1 MDKKILNNRYE
12 IIRPIGFGGM
22 AEVYLAQDKLLDRSV
37 AIKRLR
43 EQFVSDQTLLEQFRR
58 EAKSAARLVHPN
70 IINIYDVVSED
81 DEQYI
86 VMEYV
91 DGVTLKEVLKKGRL
105 PLKTVLEIA
114 LQLADGLQ
122 HAHSHNIVHCDIK
135 PQNILID
142 KQMHPKIADFGI
154 AKMVSN
160 QTMVYTSAV
169 MGSVHYIS
177 PEQASG
183 AKITASSD
191 VYSLGIV
198 LFEMLTGQV
207 PFEGDTPVAVA
218 IMHTEKQVPPLSQYM
233 DEVPEGLQKIL
244 DKALAKKTSERYE
257 NAGALLKDLTSLQLK
272 LFGFS
277 GSAYPQKRETTAV
290 EKVEPCTADEMTV
303 IMKPVRSNGL
313 QKEMEEQEETAQQ
326 EDMTGKPRKKSFSLN
341 KLMIMVTTL
350 VVAASV
356 LANFVFG
363 GSTNEVEVPNVLK
376 MTVVEAQKILAERN
390 FKIELEE
397 RYADKEKP
405 GTVMEQ
411 EPEPQ
416 SKRKE
421 GSKVVLTISKGAEL
435 LEVPDF
441 KAMSMVKLEQQLERA
456 GFTLGKV
463 TKKYDKKANIGTVL
477 AQMPQAGG
485 KAPKGSAIDFVI
497 NEGDKAVPEL
507 IGKKLQYAD
516 KLLRKEGFTVEI
528 RYVRSASMK
537 DVVMATNPNAN
548 TKIGEGDK
556 VVLTVSDGSGYVEQA
571 KFVDYIVPG
580 KEGRQRV
587 QIYVIDDKG
596 RSIIYSGYQ
605 KAGARIHQELKPAG
619 EATLQIYCD
628 GKLVEEKT
636 L

>member
-43 EQFVSDQTLLEQFRR
+43 EQFVSDQALLEQFRR
-58 EAKSAARLVHPN
+58 EAKSAARLIHPN

-91 DGVTLKEVLKKGRL
+91 DGVTLKEILKKCRL

-114 LQLADGLQ
+114 VQLADGLQ

-183 AKITASSD
+183 EKITASSD

-198 LFEMLTGQV
+198 IFEMLTGQV

-233 DEVPEGLQKIL
+233 ETVPEGLQAIL

-257 NAGALLKDLTSLQLK
+257 DAGALLKDLVALK
-272 LFGFS
+272 ANLFGFS
-277 GSAYPQKRETTAV
+277 GERYPQKRATTAV
-290 EKVEPCTADEMTV
+290 QPVSPCGDDEMTV
-303 IMKPVRSNGL
+303 IMKPVRSNGA
-313 QKEMEEQEETAQQ
+313 KAEVEEQEEAVQGESMMERSKKKHYNFNKIIIIVTA
-326 EDMTGKPRKKSFSLN
+326 
-341 KLMIMVTTL
+341 
-350 VVAASV
+350 VVVVVSA

-363 GSTNEVEVPNVLK
+363 GTTNEVEVPNVLK
-376 MTVVEAQKILAERN
+376 MTVVEAQKILADRN
-390 FKIELEE
+390 FEVQLEE

-405 GTVMEQ
+405 GTVMAQ

-416 SKRKE
+416 SKRRE
-421 GSKVVLTISKGAEL
+421 GSKVVLIISKGAEL
-435 LEVPDF
+435 VEVPDF
-441 KAMSMVKLEQQLERA
+441 KAMSMVKLEQQLQAA

-463 TKKYDKKANIGTVL
+463 SKKYDKEANIGTVL
-477 AQMPQAGG
+477 TQNPQAGS
-485 KAPKGSAIDFVI
+485 KVPKGSSIDVVI
-497 NEGDKAVPEL
+497 NEGDKEVPEL
-507 IGKKLQYAD
+507 IGKKVQYAD
-516 KLLRKEGFTVEI
+516 KLLRKEGFEVEI

-556 VVLTVSDGSGYVEQA
+556 VVLTVSDGSGYVKQA
-571 KFVDYIVPG
+571 KYVDYVVPG
-580 KEGRQRV
+580 KDGRQRV

-596 RSIIYSGYQ
+596 RSIVYSGYE
-605 KAGARIHQELKPAG
+605 KVGTRIHQELEPAG
-619 EATLQIYCD
+619 NATLQIYCD
-628 GKLVEEKT
+628 GKLVEEKA

>member
-43 EQFVSDQTLLEQFRR
+43 EQFTSDQDLLEQFRR

-86 VMEYV
+86 IMEYV
-91 DGVTLKEVLKKGRL
+91 DGVTLKELLKKGRL
-105 PLKTVLEIA
+105 PLKAVLEIA

-135 PQNILID
+135 PQNILVD

-183 AKITASSD
+183 EKITASSD

-218 IMHTEKQVPPLSQYM
+218 VMHTEKQVPPLSDYM
-233 DEVPEGLQKIL
+233 DEVPEGLQDIL
-244 DKALAKKTSERYE
+244 DRALAKKSQQRYE
-257 NAGALLKDLTSLQLK
+257 DAGALLKDLSTLK
-272 LFGFS
+272 LNLFGFN
-277 GSAYPQKRETTAV
+277 GGNYPQKREASPVKQPQPKAV
-290 EKVEPCTADEMTV
+290 AEEVTV
-303 IMKPVRSNGL
+303 IMKPVRSNG
-313 QKEMEEQEETAQQ
+313 TADIEKQAEPAQ
-326 EDMTGKPRKKSFSLN
+326 GEDMTEKSKKKGFNFN
-341 KLMIMVTTL
+341 KIMIMVTAL
-350 VVAASV
+350 VVVASGI
-356 LANFVFG
+356 ANFVFG
-363 GSTNEVEVPNVLK
+363 GSSNEVEVPNVLK
-376 MTVVEAQKILAERN
+376 MTVVEAQRVLTERK
-390 FKIELEE
+390 FKISLEE

-411 EPEPQ
+411 VPEPAA
-416 SKRKE
+416 KRKE
-421 GSKVVLTISKGAEL
+421 GSTVVLTISKGVEL
-435 LEVPDF
+435 LTVPDYQ
-441 KAMSMVKLEQQLERA
+441 AMSMVKLEQQLEES
-456 GFTLGKV
+456 GFTLGKL

-477 AQMPQAGG
+477 EQSPKAGD
-485 KAPKGSAIDFVI
+485 KAPKGSPIDFVI
-497 NEGDKAVPEL
+497 NEGDQAVPEL
-507 IGKKLQYAD
+507 IGKKLAHAE

-537 DVVMATNPNAN
+537 DVVMATNPNAD
-548 TKIGEGDK
+548 TKIGKGDK
-556 VVLTVSDGSGYVEQA
+556 VILTVSDGSGYVEQA

-580 KEGRQRV
+580 KDGRAKV
-587 QIYVIDDKG
+587 QIYLIDDKG
-596 RSIIYSGYQ
+596 RSIIYSGN
-605 KAGARIHQELKPAG
+605 KRAGSSIHQELRPTGDAV
-619 EATLQIYCD
+619 LQIYCD

>member
-43 EQFVSDQTLLEQFRR
+43 EQFVSDQALLEQFRR
-58 EAKSAARLVHPN
+58 EAKSAARLIHPN

-91 DGVTLKEVLKKGRL
+91 DGVTLKEILKKCRL

-114 LQLADGLQ
+114 VQLADGLQ

-183 AKITASSD
+183 EKITASSD

-233 DEVPEGLQKIL
+233 ETVPEGLQAIL

-257 NAGALLKDLTSLQLK
+257 DAGALLKDLVALK
-272 LFGFS
+272 ANLFGFS
-277 GSAYPQKRETTAV
+277 GERYPQKRATTAV
-290 EKVEPCTADEMTV
+290 QPVSPCGDDEMTV
-303 IMKPVRSNGL
+303 IMKPVRSNGA
-313 QKEMEEQEETAQQ
+313 KAEVEEQEEAVQGESMMERSKKKHYNFNKIIIIVTA
-326 EDMTGKPRKKSFSLN
+326 
-341 KLMIMVTTL
+341 
-350 VVAASV
+350 VVVVVSA

-363 GSTNEVEVPNVLK
+363 GTTNEVEVPNVLK
-376 MTVVEAQKILAERN
+376 MTVVEAQKILADRN
-390 FKIELEE
+390 FEVQLEE

-405 GTVMEQ
+405 GTVMAQ

-416 SKRKE
+416 SKRRE
-421 GSKVVLTISKGAEL
+421 GSKVVLIISKGAEL
-435 LEVPDF
+435 VEVPDF
-441 KAMSMVKLEQQLERA
+441 KAMSMVKLEQQLQAA

-463 TKKYDKKANIGTVL
+463 SKKYDKEANIGTVL
-477 AQMPQAGG
+477 TQNPQAGS
-485 KAPKGSAIDFVI
+485 KAPKGSSIDVVI
-497 NEGDKAVPEL
+497 NEGDKEVPEL
-507 IGKKLQYAD
+507 IGKKVQYAD
-516 KLLRKEGFTVEI
+516 KLLRKEGFEVEI

-556 VVLTVSDGSGYVEQA
+556 VVLTVSDGSGYVKQA
-571 KFVDYIVPG
+571 KYVDYVVPG
-580 KEGRQRV
+580 KDGRQRV

-596 RSIIYSGYQ
+596 RSIVYSGYE
-605 KAGARIHQELKPAG
+605 KVGTRIHQELEPAG
-619 EATLQIYCD
+619 NATLQIYCD
-628 GKLVEEKT
+628 GKLVEEKA